1 MQVPLAHG
9 AVPAARYKPGIV
21 IEPLNAPDLARVVL
35 ERVLR
40 GALSRI
46 ELVHRYGVLVGAC
59 EEVPS
64 VGEPDLA
71 AQLDADLLELLETA
85 LEDVHHAHLVRE
97 AHDDVE
103 A

>member
-1 MQVPLAHG
+1 VA
-9 AVPAARYKPGIV
+9 
-21 IEPLNAPDLARVVL
+21 
-35 ERVLR
+35 
-40 GALSRI
+40 
-46 ELVHRYGVLVGAC
+46 
-59 EEVPS
+59 S

-103 A
+103 P